1 MISLGQIVM
10 VLLVSLPGT
19 RSQLEPA
26 GCRSYEPAVVT
37 LHGSLIRKT
46 FPGPPNYSDIH
57 KGDRA
62 ETYFLLN
69 LDSPLCLNT
78 DKSDPDLR
86 PSQKNVRTVQL
97 VLEEG
102 TYELVKQLSGKKVV
116 AKRFP
121 VCRSY
126 WTPSHTC
133 LAHRY
138 QPRTST
144 LEMNI
149 PDFW

>member
-1 MISLGQIVM
+1 MISLAQIVM
-10 VLLVSLPGT
+10 ALLVSLSGS
-19 RSQLEPA
+19 RISQLEPA

-69 LDSPLCLNT
+69 LDSPICFDM

-102 TYELVKQLSGKKVV
+102 MYERFKLLLGKEVV
-116 AKRFP
+116 ARGSLFAA
-121 VCRSY
+121 
-126 WTPSHTC
+126 HTGHHHTSV
-133 LAHRY
+133 LLTVSNLEQAH
-138 QPRTST
+138 
-144 LEMNI
+144 
-149 PDFW
+149 WK

>member
-1 MISLGQIVM
+1 MISLAQIVM
-10 VLLVSLPGT
+10 ALLVSLSGS
-19 RSQLEPA
+19 RISQLEPA

-69 LDSPLCLNT
+69 LDSPICLDM
-78 DKSDPDLR
+78 DKSGPDLR

-97 VLEEG
+97 ILEEG
-102 TYELVKQLSGKKVV
+102 TYERFKPLLGKEVV
-116 AKRFP
+116 ARGSLFAAHTGHHHTP
-121 VCRSY
+121 VLLTVSN
-126 WTPSHTC
+126 
-133 LAHRY
+133 LEQAH
-138 QPRTST
+138 
-144 LEMNI
+144 
-149 PDFW
+149 WK

>member
-1 MISLGQIVM
+1 MISLAQIVM

-69 LDSPLCLNT
+69 LDSPICLDM
-78 DKSDPDLR
+78 DKSAPDLR

-97 VLEEG
+97 ILEEG
-102 TYELVKQLSGKKVV
+102 TYERFKPLLGKEVV
-116 AKRFP
+116 ARGSLFAAHTGHHHTP
-121 VCRSY
+121 VLLTVSN
-126 WTPSHTC
+126 
-133 LAHRY
+133 LEQAH
-138 QPRTST
+138 
-144 LEMNI
+144 
-149 PDFW
+149 WK

>member
-1 MISLGQIVM
+1 MISLEKIVM
-10 VLLVSLPGT
+10 ALLVSWSGS
-19 RSQLEPA
+19 RISQLEPA

-69 LDSPLCLNT
+69 LDSPICLNT

-102 TYELVKQLSGKKVV
+102 TYELVKPLLGKKVV
-116 AKRFP
+116 ASGSLFTAHTGHHHTP
-121 VCRSY
+121 VLL
-126 WTPSHTC
+126 TVTN
-133 LAHRY
+133 LEQAH
-138 QPRTST
+138 
-144 LEMNI
+144 
-149 PDFW
+149 WK

>member
-1 MISLGQIVM
+1 MISLAQIVM
-10 VLLVSLPGT
+10 ALLVSWSGS
-19 RSQLEPA
+19 RISQLEPA

-69 LDSPLCLNT
+69 LDSPICLDM

-102 TYELVKQLSGKKVV
+102 TYERFKPLLGKKVV
-116 AKRFP
+116 ASGSLFAAHTGHHHTP
-121 VCRSY
+121 VLL
-126 WTPSHTC
+126 TVAN
-133 LAHRY
+133 LEQAH
-138 QPRTST
+138 
-144 LEMNI
+144 
-149 PDFW
+149 WK

>member
-1 MISLGQIVM
+1 MISLAQIVM
-10 VLLVSLPGT
+10 TLLVSLSGS
-19 RSQLEPA
+19 RISQLEPA

-69 LDSPLCLNT
+69 LDSPICLDM

-86 PSQKNVRTVQL
+86 PRQKNVRTVQL

-102 TYELVKQLSGKKVV
+102 MYDRFKLLLGKEVV
-116 AKRFP
+116 ARGSLFAAHTGHHHTP
-121 VCRSY
+121 VLLTVSN
-126 WTPSHTC
+126 
-133 LAHRY
+133 LEQAH
-138 QPRTST
+138 
-144 LEMNI
+144 
-149 PDFW
+149 WK

>member
-1 MISLGQIVM
+1 MISLAQIVM
-10 VLLVSLPGT
+10 VLLVSLSGT
-19 RSQLEPA
+19 RISQLEPA

-69 LDSPLCLNT
+69 LDSPICLNT

-102 TYELVKQLSGKKVV
+102 TYELVKPLLGKKVV
-116 AKRFP
+116 ASGSLFTAHTGHHHTP
-121 VCRSY
+121 VLL
-126 WTPSHTC
+126 TVTN
-133 LAHRY
+133 LEQAH
-138 QPRTST
+138 
-144 LEMNI
+144 
-149 PDFW
+149 WK